1 MMKEIKNKRFP
12 NERDL
17 YASKDL
23 KLIACRFE
31 GKEDG
36 ESALKES
43 ENISILNCFFDLRY
57 PLWHVNNLAID
68 NSEFTPNSRAAIW
81 YSNNINIKNS
91 ALFGIKAIRECKDV
105 SLDNVEINSPEFGW
119 KSAQISA
126 KNIKLD
132 SEYAFLETK
141 NVSIDNMLFS
151 GKYSFQY
158 CENVTISNSI
168 LDTKDCFWHSKN
180 VVIKD
185 SIVKGEYLAWYS
197 ENLTF
202 INCKITGTQ
211 PFCYAKK
218 LKLINCTMKGC
229 DLAFEYSDVDADIKS
244 SIESIKNPYKGTI
257 KVKKVNNLIL
267 TKDSKYPFECKIIE
281 TN

>member
-1 MMKEIKNKRFP
+1 MKEIKNKRFP

-57 PLWHVNNLAID
+57 PLWHVHNLAID

-81 YSNNINIKNS
+81 YSNDINIKNS
-91 ALFGIKAIRECKDV
+91 TLFGIKAIRECKDLT
-105 SLDNVEINSPEFGW
+105 LDNVEINSPEFGW
-119 KSAQISA
+119 KSAQILA

-158 CENVTISNSI
+158 CQNVTISNSV

-185 SIVKGEYLAWYS
+185 STIKGEYLAWYS

-218 LKLINCTMKGC
+218 LKLINCTMEGC

-244 SIESIKNPYKGTI
+244 SIESIKNPYKGKI
-257 KVKKVNNLIL
+257 IVKKVNNLIL
-267 TKDSKYPFECKIIE
+267 TKDSKYPFECEIIE